1 VGIGNGKYQVTG
13 VLADRYA
20 SNAMRHIWSQ
30 EEKILLERKIWIH
43 VLKIQQK
50 LGFKVLDD
58 AISSYERVRDNIDIQ
73 RIISREKILKHDV
86 KARIEEFNELAGY
99 ESIHIGMTSRDVTE
113 SVELFQMRLSLD
125 LIEFKSLTFLRKLG
139 ETVHKYIDTPLVSR
153 THNVPAQVTTL
164 GKRFATWAEELIIAV
179 ESIQQ
184 IRDRLPFR
192 GIKGAVGTQQDL
204 MDVLGAKAVTLDH
217 EIAQLL
223 GFKKVAESNSQVYPR
238 SYDYQIVA
246 GLVQVSAA
254 STNMTTN
261 IRLMSGHGLV
271 SERFQN
277 EQVGSSAMPHKVN
290 ARSSERVNGL
300 GVVLKGFATMIS
312 EVSGNQWGEGD
323 VSCSVVRRVALP
335 SAFYAIDAILDTSI
349 SIISNLVINEQEI
362 NSELV
367 KNLPFLLSSKILM
380 QSVSLG
386 KRREESHKAIKEN
399 AIIALKEYQRT
410 GENIFFELVAKDDR
424 LGLSRDFLDD
434 LLVNPVR
441 HAGRAP
447 QQCETILNQI
457 SKLTEG
463 INKFNAY
470 NPTEPI

>member
-1 VGIGNGKYQVTG
+1 
-13 VLADRYA
+13 
-20 SNAMRHIWSQ
+20 
-30 EEKILLERKIWIH
+30 
-43 VLKIQQK
+43 
-50 LGFKVLDD
+50 
-58 AISSYERVRDNIDIQ
+58 
-73 RIISREKILKHDV
+73 
-86 KARIEEFNELAGY
+86 
-99 ESIHIGMTSRDVTE
+99 MTSRDVTE

-164 GKRFATWAEELIIAV
+164 GKRFATWAEELIIAI

-424 LGLSRDFLDD
+424 LGVSRDFLND

>member
-1 VGIGNGKYQVTG
+1 MTG

-424 LGLSRDFLDD
+424 LGVSRDFLND

>member
-1 VGIGNGKYQVTG
+1 
-13 VLADRYA
+13 
-20 SNAMRHIWSQ
+20 
-30 EEKILLERKIWIH
+30 
-43 VLKIQQK
+43 
-50 LGFKVLDD
+50 
-58 AISSYERVRDNIDIQ
+58 
-73 RIISREKILKHDV
+73 
-86 KARIEEFNELAGY
+86 
-99 ESIHIGMTSRDVTE
+99 
-113 SVELFQMRLSLD
+113 
-125 LIEFKSLTFLRKLG
+125 
-139 ETVHKYIDTPLVSR
+139 
-153 THNVPAQVTTL
+153 
-164 GKRFATWAEELIIAV
+164 
-179 ESIQQ
+179 
-184 IRDRLPFR
+184 
-192 GIKGAVGTQQDL
+192 
-204 MDVLGAKAVTLDH
+204 
-217 EIAQLL
+217 
-223 GFKKVAESNSQVYPR
+223 
-238 SYDYQIVA
+238 
-246 GLVQVSAA
+246 
-254 STNMTTN
+254 
-261 IRLMSGHGLV
+261 
-271 SERFQN
+271 
-277 EQVGSSAMPHKVN
+277 MPHKVN

-424 LGLSRDFLDD
+424 LGVSRDFLND

>member
-1 VGIGNGKYQVTG
+1 MTG

-424 LGLSRDFLDD
+424 LGVSRDFLDD

>member
-271 SERFQN
+271 SEGFQN

-424 LGLSRDFLDD
+424 LGVSRDFLDD

>member
-1 VGIGNGKYQVTG
+1 MTG

-164 GKRFATWAEELIIAV
+164 GKRFATWAEELIIAI

-424 LGLSRDFLDD
+424 LGVSRDFLND

>member
-1 VGIGNGKYQVTG
+1 VTG

-164 GKRFATWAEELIIAV
+164 GKRFATWAEELIIAI

-424 LGLSRDFLDD
+424 LGVSRDFLND